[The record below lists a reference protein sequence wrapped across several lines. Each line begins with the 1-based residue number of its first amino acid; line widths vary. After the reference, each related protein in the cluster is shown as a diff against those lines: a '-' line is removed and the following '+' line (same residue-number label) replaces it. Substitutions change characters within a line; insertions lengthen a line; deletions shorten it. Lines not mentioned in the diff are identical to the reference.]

1 MAAYKVKDLCD
12 KVGSGATRNALTKGM
27 IEELEIELPIIE
39 IQRKIVAVL
48 DDIQKKIQYNSNI
61 NKNLAA

>member
-1 MAAYKVKDLCD
+1 
-12 KVGSGATRNALTKGM
+12 M

-61 NKNLAA
+61 NKNLAPYPYAARIAAQAA